1 MHGCIEVLRLKYN
14 YDVVEKRKV
23 DMYETRIKKIFDI
36 LTQDMTF
43 HTSGEISSILDC
55 SSRTV
60 RDEIKSLNVILSEHG
75 ASVVTTA
82 GKGCIFEVYDKESF
96 EAFIK
101 TDWHKY
107 AFEKENFNNPQF
119 RLEYILRLLLFNN
132 DYVKVDDIC
141 EELLISRSQFNKDLK
156 IVKMHLSKYNLKVES
171 KPYAG
176 IAVEG
181 SELNKRLAIANCL
194 YENMFKDETYFDIRN
209 DENEKILSEIK
220 EVVINTFL
228 NYEYETSETAF
239 KNLIIHLYIA
249 IRRIQS
255 GDGMNVEKGELVR
268 LKSKNEYLIA
278 REITE
283 KLSDIFRIDFP
294 EEEIAYISI
303 HLLGKKISK
312 DANARSIP
320 SEVEKITIEMLNIV
334 KDEMGVDLTGD
345 LDLRISLGLHITPLI
360 DRIQYGLVLNNPVL
374 EDIKKDVFAFDA
386 AAKSVAVLNEKYAVE
401 VSEDEIGYIALHLS
415 VAISRI
421 NEKKNKKNILI
432 ICGSGVGTAN
442 MMKYRFLREFEQY
455 VNRLETCDYISA
467 NEANLDEYDLI
478 ITSVPLAKE
487 TKTPIIEVG
496 LFLNKEDITNIRPH
510 MSNIA
515 EEEQMNKFFSE
526 ELFFNKVK
534 VNSYKKLLKNLSE
547 EITGK
552 KKIKGDLFESIM
564 ERENLSST
572 AFDNSVAMPHPM
584 NPMTEETF
592 ITIAILEKPIKWNDK
607 KISLVIL
614 LNIKDG
620 ENSKEIEDFYY
631 KLGDFMSDDKK
642 ISRALKSKDINQ
654 FLEVFND

>member
-1 MHGCIEVLRLKYN
+1 MDILVLEFYN
-14 YDVVEKRKV
+14 ITMMYFAKGKIK
-23 DMYETRIKKIFDI
+23 MYETRIKKIFDI

-55 SSRTV
+55 SSRTI

-82 GKGCIFEVYDKESF
+82 GKGCIFEVYDKDRF

-107 AFEKENFNNPQF
+107 AFEKESFNNPQF

-141 EELLISRSQFNKDLK
+141 EELLISRSQFNKDIK
-156 IVKMHLSKYNLKVES
+156 IVKMHLSKYNLEVES

-176 IAVEG
+176 IIVEG

-194 YENMFKDETYFDIRN
+194 YENMFKDESYLDIKN
-209 DENEKILSEIK
+209 SENEKILNDIK

-255 GDGMNVEKGELVR
+255 GDEMNVEKGELIR
-268 LKSKNEYLIA
+268 LKSKNEYIIA
-278 REITE
+278 CEITTR
-283 KLSDIFRIDFP
+283 LSEMFEINFP

-320 SEVEKITIEMLNIV
+320 SEVENITIEMLNIV
-334 KDEMGVDLTGD
+334 KNEVGIDLTGD

-386 AAKSVAVLNEKYAVE
+386 AAKSVGVLNKKYGVK

-421 NEKKNKKNILI
+421 NEEKNKKDILI

-442 MMKYRFLREFEQY
+442 MMKYRFLREFEQH
-455 VNRLETCDYISA
+455 VNSLETCDYISA
-467 NEANLDEYDLI
+467 NEADLDQYDLI
-478 ITSVPLAKE
+478 ITSVPLSKE

-496 LFLNKEDITNIRPH
+496 LFLNKEDIINIRPH
-510 MSNIA
+510 ISSLAA
-515 EEEQMNKFFSE
+515 ENKMDRFFSE
-526 ELFFNKVK
+526 ELFFYKIK
-534 VNSYKKLLKNLSE
+534 ANSYKKLLEDLSI
-547 EITGK
+547 EINRK
-552 KKIKGDLFESIM
+552 RCIKGNLYGSIM
-564 ERENLSST
+564 DREKLSST
-572 AFDNSVAMPHPM
+572 AFDNSVAMPHPI

-592 ITIAILEKPIKWNDK
+592 ITIAILDKPVKWNDK

-614 LNIKDG
+614 LNIKEG
-620 ENSKEIEDFYY
+620 ENSREIEEFYY
-631 KLGDFMSDDKK
+631 KLGEFMSDEEK
-642 ISRALKSKDINQ
+642 ISKALKSKNINQ
-654 FLEVFND
+654 FLEIFNE